1 MSYSFIPKI
10 TAIALCSAFLS
21 HAAIA
26 QNQSNTPVKII
37 IGFPAG
43 GALDNMSRAIAEKLR
58 TDLGKTGIVDNKPG
72 ASTHIALMAV
82 KRSPADGNTI
92 LISPAPPFVTH
103 PLTYDKLPFD
113 PDGDLIPVAH
123 LADTPLAATTSVN
136 SPYSSMREYLDWLKK
151 NPKDTGVGMV
161 SMGGTLHFGLLQL
174 NQQKGLNLTPIAY
187 KGAPPMLTDEI
198 GGVLPV
204 GMDTVASA
212 GELEKAGKIKYLG
225 VPGMERSKL
234 IPNVPTFHEQGV
246 PGFESAAS
254 WYAAF
259 VPAGTPKS
267 VVSKLEKTMID
278 IVRDPEF
285 SAKMAQIGIVTTGRS
300 GAETASLV
308 KTQREALRPI
318 VEKSGFRA
326 TQ

>member
-1 MSYSFIPKI
+1 ML
-10 TAIALCSAFLS
+10 T

-26 QNQSNTPVKII
+26 QDPSNTNTPIKII

-43 GALDNMSRAIAEKLR
+43 GALDNMSRALAEKLR
-58 TDLGKTGIVDNKPG
+58 TDWGRTVVVDNKPG

-113 PDGDLIPVAH
+113 PDKDLIPVAH
-123 LADTPLAATTSVN
+123 LADTPLVATTSAS
-136 SPYSSMREYLDWLKK
+136 SPYSSMREYLDWVKK
-151 NPKDTGVGMV
+151 NPKETGVGMV
-161 SMGGTLHFGLLQL
+161 TLGGVFHFGLLQL
-174 NQQKGLNLTPIAY
+174 NQQTGLNLTPVAY

-212 GELEKAGKIKYLG
+212 GELVKAGKIKYLG

-234 IPNVPTFHEQGV
+234 IPNVPTFLEQGV
-246 PGFESAAS
+246 PGFEHATG

-259 VPAGTPKS
+259 VPAGTPPS
-267 VVSKLEKTMID
+267 VVGKLEKTMIK
-278 IVRDPEF
+278 IMQDPEI
-285 SAKMAQIGIVTTGRS
+285 SARMTQIGLVTTGRP
-300 GAETASLV
+300 GAEVAKLA
-308 KTQREALRPI
+308 KTQREASRPM
-318 VEKSGFRA
+318 VEQSGFRA

>member
-1 MSYSFIPKI
+1 MACAASLLGGTASAQDQPGSALKI
-10 TAIALCSAFLS
+10 
-21 HAAIA
+21 
-26 QNQSNTPVKII
+26 V

-43 GALDNMSRAIAEKLR
+43 GALDNMSRAMAEKLR
-58 TDLGKTGIVDNKPG
+58 TDLGKTVIVDNKPG
-72 ASTHIALMAV
+72 ASTQIALMTV

-92 LISPAPPFVTH
+92 LISPAPAFVSQ

-113 PDGDLIPVAH
+113 PDKDLIPVAH
-123 LADTPLAATTSVN
+123 LADTPLVATTSAN
-136 SPYSSMREYLDWLKK
+136 SPFASMREYLDWVKK

-161 SMGGTLHFGLLQL
+161 TLGGIFHFGLLQL
-174 NQQKGLNLTPIAY
+174 NQQLGLNLTPIAY

-212 GELEKAGKIKYLG
+212 GELVKAGKIKYLG
-225 VPGMERSKL
+225 VPGLERSKL
-234 IPNVPTFHEQGV
+234 IPHVPTFLEQGV
-246 PGFESAAS
+246 PGFENAAS

-259 VPAGTPKS
+259 VPAGTPPS
-267 VVSKLEKTMID
+267 VVSKLEKAMIN
-278 IVRDPEF
+278 IVRDPDF
-285 SAKMAQIGIVTTGRS
+285 SAKMAQMGIVTTGRP
-300 GAETASLV
+300 GADVASLA
-308 KTQREALRPI
+308 KTQREAMRPI

>member
-1 MSYSFIPKI
+1 MLYSSIAKI
-10 TAIALCSAFLS
+10 TAVALGCALLTQ
-21 HAAIA
+21 AAVA
-26 QNQSNTPVKII
+26 QDPSTAPIKIV

-43 GALDNMSRAIAEKLR
+43 GALDSMSRAMAEKLR
-58 TDLGKTGIVDNKPG
+58 TDWGRTVIVDNKPG
-72 ASTHIALMAV
+72 ASTHIALVAV

-113 PDGDLIPVAH
+113 PDKDLIPVAH
-123 LADTPLAATTSVN
+123 LADTPLVATTAAS
-136 SPYSSMREYLDWLKK
+136 SPYSSMRDYLDWVKK
-151 NPKDTGVGMV
+151 NPKDTSVGMV
-161 SMGGTLHFGLLQL
+161 TMGGVLHFGLLQL
-174 NQQKGLNLTPIAY
+174 NQQRGLNLTPIAY

-234 IPNVPTFHEQGV
+234 IPQVPTFHEQGV
-246 PGFESAAS
+246 PGFENAAS

-259 VPAGTPKS
+259 VPAGTPPS
-267 VVSKLEKTMID
+267 VVSKLEKTMIK
-278 IVRDPEF
+278 IVQDPEF
-285 SAKMAQIGIVTTGRS
+285 SARMAQIGIVTTGRP
-300 GAETASLV
+300 GADVATLA
-308 KTQREALRPI
+308 KKQREASRPM
-318 VEKSGFRA
+318 VEKSGYRA
-326 TQ
+326 AQ

>member
-1 MSYSFIPKI
+1 MFHLSIAKI
-10 TAIALCSAFLS
+10 TGIALGAALVA
-21 HAAIA
+21 HAAVA
-26 QNQSNTPVKII
+26 QDQSNTPIKIV

-43 GALDNMSRAIAEKLR
+43 GALDSMSRAMAEKLR
-58 TDLGKTGIVDNKPG
+58 TDLGKTVIVDNKPG
-72 ASTHIALMAV
+72 ASTQIALMTV

-92 LISPAPPFVTH
+92 LISPAPPFVSQ

-113 PDGDLIPVAH
+113 PDKDLVPVAL
-123 LADTPLAATTSVN
+123 LADTPLVATTSVN
-136 SPYSSMREYLDWLKK
+136 SPFSSMREYVDWIKK

-161 SMGGTLHFGLLQL
+161 TLGGVFHFGLLQL
-174 NQQKGLNLTPIAY
+174 NQQMGLNLTPVAY

-212 GELEKAGKIKYLG
+212 GELVKAGKIKYLG
-225 VPGMERSKL
+225 VPGTERSRL
-234 IPNVPTFHEQGV
+234 IPGVPTFLEQGV
-246 PGFESAAS
+246 PGFENAAS

-259 VPAGTPKS
+259 VPAGVPKS

-278 IVRDPEF
+278 IVQDPEF
-285 SAKMAQIGIVTTGRS
+285 AEKMVRIGLVTTGRP
-300 GAETASLV
+300 GAEVARLA

-318 VEKSGFRA
+318 VEKSGFRV